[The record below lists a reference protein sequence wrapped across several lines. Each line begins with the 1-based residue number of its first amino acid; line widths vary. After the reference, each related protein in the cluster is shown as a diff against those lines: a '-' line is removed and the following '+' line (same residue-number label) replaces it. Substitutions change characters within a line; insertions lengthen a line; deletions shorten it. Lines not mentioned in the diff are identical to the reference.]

1 MLTIIIPSLNSPLI
15 DEVIA
20 ALQHQTL
27 PMRER
32 EIIVVGQDKLG
43 KLNGTTGIT
52 FINTPT
58 PISAAAARNIGAR
71 RATGEHLL
79 FIDADCIAA
88 PDWAERLHTCLQHG
102 HAVVGGRV
110 EIEPERSAYWT
121 LCDNLLTLTSS
132 LADDDDDNDN
142 DNDHQHDM
150 WYLPSL
156 NFGITRALFLTM
168 HGFDE
173 AFPGAAGEDVD
184 LSLRL
189 RQRGIAL
196 HYEPHARITHRPPR
210 STARAMWRHLF
221 AFGRAHDRIQ
231 QLHGAF
237 RPSPLNR
244 LSPRWYPLIALAAP
258 ILAVNDVRHV
268 FRQTPLA
275 RQHPSCLFGLWWG
288 KLAWY
293 AGLVQAMHQRATQ
306 RS

>member
-1 MLTIIIPSLNSPLI
+1 MPTHTVIIPSLNSPLI

-20 ALQHQTL
+20 ALQRQTL
-27 PMRER
+27 PAQEL

-43 KLNGTTGIT
+43 KLASANDIT

-58 PISAAAARNIGAR
+58 PISAAAARNLGAR
-71 RATGEHLL
+71 RATGEFLL

-88 PDWAERLHTCLQHG
+88 PDWAERLSTCLNQG
-102 HAVVGGRV
+102 HPVVGGRV

-132 LADDDDDNDN
+132 LADDNKDNN
-142 DNDHQHDM
+142 EM

-156 NFGITRALFLTM
+156 NFGITRALFLEM

-189 RQRGIAL
+189 RQNGIPL
-196 HYEPHARITHRPPR
+196 HYEPNARITHRPPR
-210 STARAMWRHLF
+210 STARAIWRHLF

-258 ILAVNDVRHV
+258 LLAVNDVRHI
-268 FRQTPLA
+268 FRQSVLA
-275 RQHPSCLFGLWWG
+275 RQHPLCLFGLWWG

-293 AGLVQAMHQRATQ
+293 AGLVQAMRQRASQ
-306 RS
+306 LS

>member
-1 MLTIIIPSLNSPLI
+1 MLTHTIIIPSLNSPLI
-15 DEVIA
+15 AEVIA
-20 ALQHQTL
+20 ALQRQTL
-27 PMRER
+27 PAEGQ

-43 KLNGTTGIT
+43 QLNGVSGIT

-58 PISAAAARNIGAR
+58 PISAAAARNLGAQ
-71 RATGEHLL
+71 RATHEPLL

-88 PDWAERLHTCLQHG
+88 PDWAERLTACLQQG
-102 HAVVGGRV
+102 HPVIGGRV

-132 LADDDDDNDN
+132 LADQHT
-142 DNDHQHDM
+142 DHKDEM

-156 NFGITRALFLTM
+156 NFAITRTLFLEM

-189 RQRGIAL
+189 RRRGIPL
-196 HYEPHARITHRPPR
+196 HYEPSARITHRPQR

-231 QLHGAF
+231 QLHGEF
-237 RPSPLNR
+237 RPSPLNALAPQR
-244 LSPRWYPLIALAAP
+244 YPLIALAAP
-258 ILAVNDVRHV
+258 VLALNDVRHV
-268 FRQTPLA
+268 FRQSALA
-275 RQHPSCLFGLWWG
+275 RQRPLCLFGLWWG
-288 KLAWY
+288 KLGWY
-293 AGLVQAMHQRATQ
+293 AGLTQAMRQRATQ
-306 RS
+306 PS